1 MWCIYTKEYYPAI
14 KMNKVMPYA
23 ATWMQLEIII
33 LNEVKSEKERHISYD
48 ITYIWN
54 VNYGTNEPIY
64 KTEIDS
70 QTYIDIEIRFVVAKG
85 KGGKERDGLGLWS
98 W

>member
-1 MWCIYTKEYYPAI
+1 
-14 KMNKVMPYA
+14 MPYA

-33 LNEVKSEKERHISYD
+33 LNEVQSEKERQRPYD

-70 QTYIDIEIRFVVAKG
+70 QTYRHRDQICG
-85 KGGKERDGLGLWS
+85 CQGGGREGERRTGNLELVDANYYI
-98 W
+98 